1 MDEPVRERSQADH
14 NALYSGA
21 QSFLSF
27 LEKGVDPRTGIYTV
41 RVALPPMSMNA
52 LAGPELKLS
61 LGFDPLQNV
70 DVGLG
75 RGWSWGFSQ
84 LQPAAKRLRL
94 SDGETHL
101 AIMTDA
107 SITLPDQ
114 KLPTAIVEKHATRV
128 VVTYRS
134 GQREILEPFRP
145 SDPLTPWVP
154 VEIVSPHGR
163 SVYLTWQSF
172 EGEPALATMSDQD
185 RGELLRVT
193 RTGLA
198 VSITVAGPVPVV
210 YEMTLSG
217 DLVSSIRLPLP
228 GQPRWV
234 FNYERLTDADLA
246 FLTEVRSPTGSVER
260 MAYRTDGHRFPARS
274 NEAPGTPPTHLPY
287 VVRHEIAPG
296 ADQPSRVTTYAFST
310 NNFLGYGAGVDW
322 EDASDGLYKVRT
334 DYRYWSTESQLD
346 ESVEPPLVLGTVYRE
361 FNRFHLLMEERREED
376 GCEQTT
382 LNTYHDVTGAPYD
395 EQPAI
400 VQFPK
405 EETVRW
411 RRDGVSRNQ
420 ITSHR
425 YDTWGNP
432 IEVVM
437 PDGISELTEYY
448 DPAGEDGCPPDPV
461 WKTPRSV
468 KSRTMLPGAPTPRVP
483 GMKPTALAP
492 TRVQQFRY
500 ASYPS
505 LVSGA
510 ADFLAVSEQRQL
522 ADGDVFDEVS
532 FAYFNDPASALLH
545 GRARQRTQTLAG
557 HTTTT
562 DYTYAKANDEL
573 VTTLKQYTDF
583 DDTESTTITHTSIH
597 TGLDTLVQSTDA
609 IVTMRYD
616 VLGRVVEE
624 STTPTSG
631 DTTYTATLRHVYTL
645 MGETGGAM
653 SQQTTRDSGIVET
666 AHFDGTGLTVRTT
679 RSDPDI
685 AGGDVLEVMR
695 YEFDMRG
702 RKIKST
708 TTDRIEGE
716 PLVTT
721 MHFAYDG
728 WGRCC
733 AVTRPDGVIEHD
745 EWNAV
750 TQTERRWLEGGEERS
765 GVTART
771 YNKFAEIELE
781 TRTDTTRA
789 LVSQWTFA
797 YDGLGRRVS
806 ALDSSRTETTYTYDF
821 ADRTSRVDLGNGDTF
836 DYAYAP
842 HSLDNSATQVCV
854 NGTEVGA
861 RTFDGLMRV
870 TDQTVGGRT
879 TDWSFQLDR
888 RHPTEQ
894 TNAAGQSL
902 TFTLNPSLTEV
913 PRQRVSGSVSG
924 SVQTDYEHDP
934 NTGLLVGA
942 SLAGATY
949 GCERYAAGFPHIET
963 WTDEAGERKSTYE
976 WTLLGLPASCEDA
989 AGNIHRYG
997 YHPSTGQLMEYTC
1010 GDVVVT
1016 YSWNPLGRLCKQT
1029 VSQAGV
1035 LRLTTTLGY
1044 DDFGRETSRETVAP
1058 GRTALVLTQ
1067 GYNDLDLLVSRT
1079 RTEGGTLRLKEAM
1092 AYDKRDRLDAYY
1104 TEGAESPP
1112 DPHDPSQRILVQQ
1125 WVHDALDNVTEILTW
1140 HPGVGT
1146 PATVTFHFEN
1156 DDDPTQLTAFERR
1169 GYGAADGRFTLG
1181 YDAAGRVTDDGLGNT
1196 YTYNAQDQMMS
1207 AQRSGQA
1214 LTEYGYNP
1222 LDEQSVVM
1230 QAGQPTRRRIFR
1242 RNRLAV
1248 EVQGTLTRSY
1258 LDGTGGTLDSAGQL
1272 LAYATDTKSSVME
1285 VHSGSDATRGIAY
1298 SPSGYR
1304 RADVPDG
1311 VPGQDGEMVDPA
1323 TQGLWL
1329 GNERLYSPVLCRF
1342 LVPDTEV
1349 PFDGGGVNAYAR
1361 LDPLNS
1367 IDPSG
1372 HIPSWLGG
1380 LITGV
1385 TAVIGILAT
1394 IYSAGLL
1401 TPVTSA
1407 MVTSTAGATT
1417 GAVTVATGTSVA
1429 TGVGVQAATSATTGG
1444 LVSTLSTNFAALGTV
1459 SQASFISTTTIN
1471 LGIFGLGTGS
1481 AIAAAEGDDDLSA
1494 QLGLAATV
1502 LGAIDMMAGFGFARV
1517 NALVA
1522 ARAAKVARENTRG
1535 TLTGSDSMLSLPR
1548 SRSTTPTG
1556 DAGGGAASGPR
1567 SARGFSPPKRSFS
1580 PTLSTISETSE
1591 GSGGSLSS
1599 GSRGPSPPPVPNAS
1613 SSFMLSQ
1620 LPLHAG
1626 AAVARSQSESRPT
1639 SPTSDGGSPPSS
1651 VRARGFDLPR
1661 VTRLHYKTTRL

>member
-70 DVGLG
+70 DIGLG

-114 KLPTAIVEKHATRV
+114 KLPTAIVEKQATRV

-134 GQREILEPFRP
+134 GQREILEPFQP

-163 SVYLTWQSF
+163 SVFLTWQAF
-172 EGEPALATMSDQD
+172 EGEPALATMRDQD
-185 RGELLRVT
+185 RGELLHVT

-234 FNYERLTDADLA
+234 FDYERLTDADLA

-260 MAYRTDGHRFPARS
+260 MAYRTDGHRFPSRS
-274 NEAPGTPPTHLPY
+274 NEAPGTPPAHLPY
-287 VVRHEIAPG
+287 VVRHEIDPG

-322 EDASDGLYKVRT
+322 EDAADALYKVRT
-334 DYRYWSTESQLD
+334 DYRYWSTESQID
-346 ESVEPPLVLGTVYRE
+346 ETVAPPQVLGTVYRE

-400 VQFPK
+400 VQLPK
-405 EETVRW
+405 EEIVRW
-411 RRDGVSRNQ
+411 RRDGVARDE
-420 ITSHR
+420 ITTHR

-432 IEVVM
+432 IELVM
-437 PDGISELTEYY
+437 PDRVSELTEYY

-468 KSRTMLPGAPTPRVP
+468 KSRTMVPGEPTPRAP

-492 TRVQQFRY
+492 TRVQEYRY

-522 ADGDVFDEVS
+522 AEGDVFDEVT
-532 FAYFNDPASALLH
+532 FAYINDPASALLH
-545 GRARQRTQTLAG
+545 GRARQRVQTLAAN
-557 HTTTT
+557 TTTT

-573 VTTLKQYTDF
+573 VTTRRQHTDF
-583 DDTESTTITHTSIH
+583 DDTDSTTITHTSIH
-597 TGLDTLVQSTDA
+597 TGLDTLVQGNDA
-609 IVTMRYD
+609 IVVTRYD

-645 MGETGGAM
+645 MGETGGAV
-653 SQQTTRDSGIVET
+653 SQQTTRDSGIVDT
-666 AHFDGTGLTVRTT
+666 AYFDGTGLTVRTT

-695 YEFDMRG
+695 YEFDTRA

-708 TTDRIEGE
+708 TTDRIEDAS
-716 PLVTT
+716 LVTT
-721 MHFAYDG
+721 MHFTYDG

-771 YNKFAEIELE
+771 YNRFAEIEKE
-781 TRTDTTRA
+781 TRTDTAQR

-806 ALDSSRTETTYTYDF
+806 AVDSSQRETTYTYDF
-821 ADRTSRVDLGNGDTF
+821 ADRTSHVDLGNGDTF
-836 DYAYAP
+836 DYAYVP

-861 RTFDGLMRV
+861 RTFDGQMRV

-879 TDWSFQLDR
+879 TVWSFQLDR

-913 PRQRVSGSVSG
+913 PRQRVAGT
-924 SVQTDYEHDP
+924 VQTDYEHDP

-949 GCERYAAGFPHIET
+949 GCERYATGFPHIET
-963 WTDEAGERKSTYE
+963 WTDDAGERQSTYE
-976 WTLLGLPASCEDA
+976 WTLQGLPASYKDA
-989 AGNIHRYG
+989 AGNIHQYRYNL
-997 YHPSTGQLMEYTC
+997 STGQLMEYTC
-1010 GDVVVT
+1010 GDVVVE

-1029 VSQAGV
+1029 VWQAGV

-1044 DDFGRETSRETVAP
+1044 DDFGRETSRETIAP
-1058 GRTALVLTQ
+1058 GRAALVLTQ
-1067 GYNDLDLLVSRT
+1067 GYNALDLLINRT
-1079 RTEGGTLRLKEAM
+1079 RSEGGTLRLMEGM
-1092 AYDKRDRLDAYY
+1092 AYDRRDRLDAYY
-1104 TEGAESPP
+1104 TDGPESPP
-1112 DPHDPSQRILVQQ
+1112 DPHDPSRRISLQQ
-1125 WVHDALDNVTEILTW
+1125 WAHDAFDNVTEILTW
-1140 HPGVGT
+1140 HDGTST
-1146 PATVTFHFEN
+1146 PATVTYHFDN

-1169 GYGAADGRFTLG
+1169 GYGAGDGRFTLG
-1181 YDAAGRVTDDGLGNT
+1181 YDAAGRVIDDGLGNT

-1207 AQRSGQA
+1207 AQRGGEA
-1214 LTEYGYNP
+1214 KTEYGYNP
-1222 LDEQSVVM
+1222 LDEQAVVV
-1230 QAGQPTRRRIFR
+1230 QAGRPTRRRTFR

-1248 EVQGTLTRSY
+1248 EVEGTITRSY
-1258 LDGTGGTLDSAGQL
+1258 LDGTGGTLDSAGQF
-1272 LAYATDTKSSVME
+1272 LAYATDAKSSVLE
-1285 VHSGSDATRGIAY
+1285 VHSGSDATRGITY

-1304 RADVPDG
+1304 RADVQDS
-1311 VPGQDGEMVDPA
+1311 VPGQDGELVDPA

-1329 GNERLYSPVLCRF
+1329 GNARLYSPVLCRF
-1342 LVPDTEV
+1342 LVPDTYV
-1349 PFDGGGVNAYAR
+1349 PFDGGGFNAYAR

-1380 LITGV
+1380 LITAV

-1394 IYSAGLL
+1394 VYSAGLL
-1401 TPVTSA
+1401 APVSGA
-1407 MVTSTAGATT
+1407 MVTTTAGAVS
-1417 GAVTVATGTSVA
+1417 GGVAVATGTSAATVA
-1429 TGVGVQAATSATTGG
+1429 TSGISIASISA
-1444 LVSTLSTNFAALGTV
+1444 NFAALGTV
-1459 SQASFISTTTIN
+1459 GQASFVSTVSIN
-1471 LGIFGLGTGS
+1471 AAVFVTATGS
-1481 AIAAAEGDDDLSA
+1481 AIAAAGGDDDL
-1494 QLGLAATV
+1494 AAGFGIAASV
-1502 LGAIDMMAGFGFARV
+1502 LGAIDIASGFGFAV
-1517 NALVA
+1517 ANARIA
-1522 ARAAKVARENTRG
+1522 ARAMNAGMEGARGSLTRP
-1535 TLTGSDSMLSLPR
+1535 DSMLDLAGSGRNTPIGGPGGTAARGSRSVRSSSPGGRPPSGLSVISEVRSDVSFGSGSVVSSGRSSMSPPPIFNASNSFMTARSAGHFVGPLVRSQSGSRPDSGASGRNSQARSVR
-1548 SRSTTPTG
+1548 SRSS
-1556 DAGGGAASGPR
+1556 DR
-1567 SARGFSPPKRSFS
+1567 
-1580 PTLSTISETSE
+1580 
-1591 GSGGSLSS
+1591 
-1599 GSRGPSPPPVPNAS
+1599 
-1613 SSFMLSQ
+1613 
-1620 LPLHAG
+1620 PL
-1626 AAVARSQSESRPT
+1626 
-1639 SPTSDGGSPPSS
+1639 S
-1651 VRARGFDLPR
+1651 VRRADS
-1661 VTRLHYKTTRL
+1661 VEETRL

>member
-27 LEKGVDPRTGIYTV
+27 LEKGVDPRTGVYTV
-41 RVALPPMSMNA
+41 RVALPPISMNA

-114 KLPTAIVEKHATRV
+114 KLPTAIIEKHATRV

-163 SVYLTWQSF
+163 SVYLTWQAF
-172 EGEPALATMSDQD
+172 EGEPALATMRDQD

-198 VSITVAGPVPVV
+198 VSITVAGPIPVV

-260 MAYRTDGHRFPARS
+260 MAYRTDGHRFPSRS
-274 NEAPGTPPTHLPY
+274 NEAPGTPPSHLPY
-287 VVRHEIAPG
+287 VVRHVIDPG
-296 ADQPSRVTTYAFST
+296 ADQPSRVTTYTFST

-334 DYRYWSTESQLD
+334 DYRYWSTESQID
-346 ESVEPPLVLGTVYRE
+346 ESVEPPRVLGTVYRE

-400 VQFPK
+400 VQLPK
-405 EETVRW
+405 VEIVRW
-411 RRDGVSRNQ
+411 RRDGVARDE
-420 ITSHR
+420 ITTHR

-437 PDGISELTEYY
+437 PDRVTELTEYY

-468 KSRTMLPGAPTPRVP
+468 KSRTMVPGEPTPRAP

-532 FAYFNDPASALLH
+532 FAYFNNPTSALLH
-545 GRARQRTQTLAG
+545 GRARQRAQTLIG

-573 VTTLKQYTDF
+573 VTTRRQHTDF
-583 DDTESTTITHTSIH
+583 DDTDSTTITHTSIH
-597 TGLDTLVQSTDA
+597 TGLDTLVQGNDA
-609 IVTMRYD
+609 IVVTQYD

-645 MGETGGAM
+645 MGETGGVV
-653 SQQTTRDSGIVET
+653 SQQTTRDSGIVDT
-666 AHFDGTGLTVRTT
+666 AYFDGTGLTVRTT

-695 YEFDMRG
+695 YEFDTRG
-702 RKIKST
+702 RKIQST

-750 TQTERRWLEGGEERS
+750 TQTETSWLEGGEERS

-771 YNKFAEIELE
+771 YNRFAEIEKE
-781 TRTDTTRA
+781 TRTDTSRS

-806 ALDSSRTETTYTYDF
+806 ALDSSRRETTYTYDF
-821 ADRTSRVDLGNGDTF
+821 ADRTSHVDLGDGDTF

-861 RTFDGLMRV
+861 RTFDGQMRV

-879 TDWSFQLDR
+879 TSWSFQLDR

-894 TNAAGQSL
+894 TNAAGQKL

-913 PRQRVSGSVSG
+913 PRQRVAGA
-924 SVQTDYEHDP
+924 VQTDYGHDP

-949 GCERYAAGFPHIET
+949 GCERYATGFPHIET
-963 WTDEAGERKSTYE
+963 WTDEAGERQSTYE
-976 WTLLGLPASCEDA
+976 WTSLGLPASCEDA
-989 AGNIHRYG
+989 AGNIHCYRYNA
-997 YHPSTGQLMEYTC
+997 STGQLMEYTC
-1010 GDVVVT
+1010 GDVVVE
-1016 YSWNPLGRLCKQT
+1016 YLWNPLGRLCKQT
-1029 VSQAGV
+1029 VRQAGT

-1044 DDFGRETSRETVAP
+1044 DDFGRETSRETIAP

-1067 GYNDLDLLVSRT
+1067 GYNDLDLLVNRT
-1079 RTEGGTLRLKEAM
+1079 RTEGGTLRLREGM
-1092 AYDKRDRLDAYY
+1092 AYDRRDRLEAYY
-1104 TEGAESPP
+1104 TEGPESAP
-1112 DPHDPSQRILVQQ
+1112 DPHDPSQRISVQQ
-1125 WVHDALDNVTEILTW
+1125 WKHDAFDNVAEILTW
-1140 HPGVGT
+1140 HYGVST
-1146 PATVTFHFEN
+1146 PAAVTFHFES
-1156 DDDPTQLTAFERR
+1156 DDDPTLLTAFERR

-1196 YTYNAQDQMMS
+1196 YTYNEQDQMMS

-1214 LTEYGYNP
+1214 PTEYGYNP
-1222 LDEQSVVM
+1222 LDEQSVVA

-1285 VHSGSDATRGIAY
+1285 VHSGSDATRGIVY

-1311 VPGQDGEMVDPA
+1311 VPGQDGEIVDPA

-1329 GNERLYSPVLCRF
+1329 GNARLYSPVLCRF
-1342 LVPDTEV
+1342 LVPDTDV

-1380 LITGV
+1380 IITAL
-1385 TAVIGILAT
+1385 TAVIGIVAT

-1401 TPVTSA
+1401 TPLTSA
-1407 MVTSTAGATT
+1407 MVTTTAGATA
-1417 GAVTVATGTSVA
+1417 GAGAVATGTSAAV
-1429 TGVGVQAATSATTGG
+1429 GVGVPAATAATSSASLATTI
-1444 LVSTLSTNFAALGTV
+1444 SANFAALGTV
-1459 SQASFISTTTIN
+1459 SQMSLISTTSVN
-1471 LGIFGLGTGS
+1471 AAIFGLGTGS
-1481 AIAAAEGDDDLSA
+1481 AAAAADGSDDLSA

-1502 LGAIDMMAGFGFARV
+1502 LGAFDIIAGFGFAFA
-1517 NALVA
+1517 NARVA
-1522 ARAAKVARENTRG
+1522 ARAANLAEDGTRG
-1535 TLTGSDSMLSLPR
+1535 TLTGNDSVLSRPASR
-1548 SRSTTPTG
+1548 SRSSTPTG
-1556 DAGGGAASGPR
+1556 NAGGSGASGSRSTSGSPPPIRSLSRLSRISEESEWSISSLSSGPR
-1567 SARGFSPPKRSFS
+1567 S
-1580 PTLSTISETSE
+1580 
-1591 GSGGSLSS
+1591 
-1599 GSRGPSPPPVPNAS
+1599 PSPPPVPNVNA
-1613 SSFMLSQ
+1613 FMLTQ
-1620 LPLHAG
+1620 MAG
-1626 AAVARSQSESRPT
+1626 HTAAVVARSQSGSRAT
-1639 SPTSDGGSPPSS
+1639 SPTSNGGSPTSS
-1651 VRARGFDLPR
+1651 VRSRASDLPR
-1661 VTRLHYKTTRL
+1661 VIQVHYKRDRN

>member
-52 LAGPELKLS
+52 LAGPEMKLS

-84 LQPAAKRLRL
+84 LQPAARRLRL

-114 KLPTAIVEKHATRV
+114 KLPTAVIEKFATRV

-134 GQREILEPFRP
+134 GQREILEPFQP

-163 SVYLTWQSF
+163 SVYLTWQPF
-172 EGEPALATMSDQD
+172 EGEPALATMRDQD

-234 FNYERLTDADLA
+234 FDYERLTDADLA

-260 MAYRTDGHRFPARS
+260 MAYKTDGHRFPARS

-287 VVRHEIAPG
+287 VVRHAIDPG
-296 ADQPSRVTTYAFST
+296 ADQPSRVTTYTFST

-322 EDASDGLYKVRT
+322 EDASDGLYKVTT
-334 DYRYWSTESQLD
+334 DYRYWSTESQID
-346 ESVEPPLVLGTVYRE
+346 ESVGPPRVLGTVYRE

-376 GCEQTT
+376 DCAQIT

-395 EQPAI
+395 EQPVI
-400 VQFPK
+400 VQLPQQ
-405 EETVRW
+405 ETVRW
-411 RRDGVSRNQ
+411 RRGGVSRDE
-420 ITSHR
+420 ITTHR

-437 PDGISELTEYY
+437 PDGVTELTEYY
-448 DPAGEDGCPPDPV
+448 APGGEEGCPPDPV

-468 KSRTMLPGAPTPRVP
+468 KSRTMLPGEPTPRAP

-492 TRVQQFRY
+492 TRVQEFRY

-510 ADFLAVSEQRQL
+510 AGFLAVTEQRQL
-522 ADGDVFDEVS
+522 ADGIVFDEVT

-573 VTTLKQYTDF
+573 VTTCKQHTDF

-597 TGLDTLVQSTDA
+597 TGLDTLVQGTDA
-609 IVTMRYD
+609 IVGMRYD

-631 DTTYTATLRHVYTL
+631 DTAYTATLRYVYTL
-645 MGETGGAM
+645 MGETGGAV
-653 SQQTTRDSGIVET
+653 SQQTTRDSGIVDT
-666 AHFDGTGLTVRTT
+666 AYFDGTGLTVRAT

-685 AGGDVLEVMR
+685 VGGDVLEVMR
-695 YEFDMRG
+695 HEFDTRG

-750 TQTERRWLEGGEERS
+750 TQTETCWLEGGEERS

-771 YNKFAEIELE
+771 YNRFAEIEME
-781 TRTDTTRA
+781 TRRDTTQK

-806 ALDSSRTETTYTYDF
+806 ALDSSRRETTYTYDF
-821 ADRTSRVDLGNGDTF
+821 ADRTSHIDLANDDTF

-842 HSLDNSATQVCV
+842 HSLNDSVTQVWV
-854 NGTEVGA
+854 NGIEVGT

-870 TDQTVGGRT
+870 TDQTVGGRMT
-879 TDWSFQLDR
+879 CWTFQLDR
-888 RHPTEQ
+888 RRPTEQ

-913 PRQRVSGSVSG
+913 PRHRVSGA
-924 SVQTDYEHDP
+924 VQTDYEHDP

-942 SLAGATY
+942 CLPGATY
-949 GCERYAAGFPHIET
+949 GCERYATGFPHIET
-963 WTDEAGERKSTYE
+963 WTDEAGERQSTYK
-976 WTLLGLPASCEDA
+976 WTSHGLPASCTDA
-989 AGNIHRYG
+989 AGNVHC
-997 YHPSTGQLMEYTC
+997 YHYNPSTGQLMEYTC

-1016 YSWNPLGRLCKQT
+1016 YSWNPLGRLCEQT
-1029 VSQAGV
+1029 VWQDGA
-1035 LRLTTTLGY
+1035 LRLTTTLRY
-1044 DDFGRETSRETVAP
+1044 DDFGRETWRETIAP

-1067 GYNDLDLLVSRT
+1067 GYNDVDLLVNRT
-1079 RTEGGTLRLKEAM
+1079 RLEGGTLRLTEGM
-1092 AYDKRDRLDAYY
+1092 AYDDRDRLDAYY
-1104 TEGAESPP
+1104 TNGPESPP
-1112 DPHDPSQRILVQQ
+1112 DPHDPSQRISVQQ
-1125 WVHDALDNVTEILTW
+1125 WGHDALDNVTKIETW
-1140 HPGVGT
+1140 HDGVST
-1146 PATVTFHFEN
+1146 PATVTFHFDN
-1156 DDDPTQLTAFERR
+1156 DDDPTQLTAFERH

-1181 YDAAGRVTDDGLGNT
+1181 YDAAGRVIDDGLGNT

-1222 LDEQSVVM
+1222 LDEQAVVV

-1258 LDGTGGTLDSAGQL
+1258 LDGTGGTLDSTGQL

-1285 VHSGSDATRGIAY
+1285 VHSGSAATRGIAY
-1298 SPSGYR
+1298 SPSGFR
-1304 RADVPDG
+1304 RADIPDG
-1311 VPGQDGEMVDPA
+1311 VPGQDGELVDPA

-1329 GNERLYSPVLCRF
+1329 GNARLYSPVLCRF
-1342 LVPDTEV
+1342 LVPDTDV
-1349 PFDGGGVNAYAR
+1349 PFDGGGINAYAR

-1380 LITGV
+1380 LITAV
-1385 TAVIGILAT
+1385 TAAIGIVAT

-1401 TPVTSA
+1401 TPVTA
-1407 MVTSTAGATT
+1407 PMVTTTAGAMTAAT
-1417 GAVTVATGTSVA
+1417 AGAGAVATGTSAAVGA
-1429 TGVGVQAATSATTGG
+1429 GVSAATSATTGG
-1444 LVSTLSTNFAALGTV
+1444 LVATISANFAALGTV
-1459 SQASFISTTTIN
+1459 SQASFISSTSIN
-1471 LGIFGLGTGS
+1471 AAIFGLGTAS
-1481 AIAAAEGDDDLSA
+1481 SAAAADKNDDLSA

-1502 LGAIDMMAGFGFARV
+1502 LGGLDIVAGFGFAFA
-1517 NALVA
+1517 NAHVT
-1522 ARAAKVARENTRG
+1522 ARAAKVVRDGTRG
-1535 TLTGSDSMLSLPR
+1535 TMTRNDSVL
-1548 SRSTTPTG
+1548 SRSASRSSTPTG
-1556 DAGGGAASGPR
+1556 NAGGSGASGAR
-1567 SARGFSPPKRSFS
+1567 STRGFSPPSRPPSS
-1580 PTLSTISETSE
+1580 LSRISE
-1591 GSGGSLSS
+1591 GSEWSGSTVSS

-1613 SSFMLSQ
+1613 LSFMLTRMTG
-1620 LPLHAG
+1620 HTTANVAG
-1626 AAVARSQSESRPT
+1626 SQSGSRPT
-1639 SPTSDGGSPPSS
+1639 SPTSEAGSLGGS
-1651 VRARGFDLPR
+1651 VRFRASDPPR
-1661 VTRLHYKTTRL
+1661 VVEVHYKSTRL